1 MRYASL
7 FILAAGFSLLISASA
22 LAAPTFEIIPPGQ
35 DIEKAHTFQ
44 LLVKVTTDERLTDL
58 VVAPIYP
65 EGFCMEAVKLPGI
78 ASEESPK
85 PERFAKADGSNA
97 SAPEKP
103 ECTGINDIARVAAL
117 EKSSFT
123 IPFTVYPPD
132 TKGNPETG
140 DKRSYYSTRE
150 QKKFAFNF
158 SYAVQRDGKTFHGN
172 ASREIDL
179 RYTTSIGY
187 YLLFGLLGVFLG
199 YMVKTATKEKDAI
212 GRMVAGVSGL
222 APKSRTFLYHVFIDR
237 LPMLL
242 TLMVMG
248 FAVLLS
254 MAQDSLPVSSWHQAI
269 ALGIGLGILGDEK
282 LISKI
287 K

>member
-7 FILAAGFSLLISASA
+7 FIFAAGLSLLISASA
-22 LAAPTFEIIPPGQ
+22 LAAPSFEIIPPGK

-44 LLVKVTTDERLTDL
+44 LLVKVTTGERLTDL

-65 EGFCMEAVKLPGI
+65 EGFCMEPVLLPGVS
-78 ASEESPK
+78 AAEHTK
-85 PERFAKADGSNA
+85 PERFAQAADGKDARVES
-97 SAPEKP
+97 P
-103 ECTGINDIARVAAL
+103 ECTGIKDVARVASL
-117 EKSSFT
+117 EKSSFI

-132 TKGNPETG
+132 TNGNPETG

-158 SYAVQRDGKTFHGN
+158 SYAVQQDGKTFQGN
-172 ASREIDL
+172 ASREIEL